1 MRLNDGYFVD
11 HDSVKEP
18 ADMSKILQ
26 WFIGLIAVLVIGIGS
41 LLFMLRSHDGP
52 MEIISGGPFKTGEL
66 VTGVTDWSFLQDR
79 ITIELQTMLPPRS
92 RVIWLAVHQNR
103 LYVLSSYMNT
113 VVGRVWKRWPRAVE
127 KDNRAII
134 RADGKLYALQ
144 LTRIQEGEQIAS
156 VLESFNQKYDIRLT
170 PEAIRTGSTW
180 LFELTPR

>member
-1 MRLNDGYFVD
+1 MNDGYFVN
-11 HDSVKEP
+11 HNSVEAP
-18 ADMSKILQ
+18 ADMSKVLQ

-66 VTGVTDWSFLQDR
+66 VTGVTDWSFLKDR
-79 ITIELQTMLPPRS
+79 TTIELQTMRPPRS
-92 RVIWLAVHQNR
+92 RVMWLVVHQNR
-103 LYVLSSYMNT
+103 PYVLSSYMNT
-113 VVGRVWKRWPRAVE
+113 VVGRVWKRWPRRVE

-144 LTRIQEGEQIAS
+144 LTRILESEQIAP
-156 VLESFNQKYDIRLT
+156 VLESFNHKYDIRLT
-170 PEAIRTGSTW
+170 PEVIRTGSTW